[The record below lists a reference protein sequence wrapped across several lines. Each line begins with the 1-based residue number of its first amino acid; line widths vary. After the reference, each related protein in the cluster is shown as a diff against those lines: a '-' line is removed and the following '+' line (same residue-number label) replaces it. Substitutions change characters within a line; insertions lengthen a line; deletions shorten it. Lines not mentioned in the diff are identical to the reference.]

1 MIGCKSIFV
10 EKKEGFNV
18 EGKSLLEDFKTNL
31 RVESLENVRV
41 VNKYI
46 LGKVNE
52 EDYKKSLYSV
62 FSEKTVDNLY
72 EEKIPMDNEEI
83 AFAVEYLPGQY
94 DQRADSASECYALL
108 TAGERIEVKTAKV
121 IILKGNL
128 KEEEVQK
135 IKHYYINPVDSR
147 EVDVYSKEL
156 LSGLE
161 DPADVEIINGFIQ
174 KNDEEI
180 ASYHKELGLAMS
192 VNDLLMIRD
201 YFKNEERNPSIT
213 EIKVIDTYWSDHC
226 RHTTFSTAIEN
237 VEIEEGKLNNPLIKS
252 YNAYLKSRDFV
263 YGKETTRDE
272 NLMDIAV
279 IVMKEMRKKGLLEDL
294 DVSEEINACSIN
306 VNIETDKGNE
316 EYLVMFKNETH
327 NHPTEI
333 EPFGGAAT
341 CLGGAIRD
349 PLSGRTYVYQ
359 AMRVTGAA
367 DPTVEIDETLNG
379 KLPQRTIVLGAA
391 HGYSS
396 YGNQIG
402 LATGQV
408 SEIYHPNYVAKRME
422 VGAVI
427 AAAPKE
433 NVVREEPKASDLVI
447 LLGGRTGRDG
457 IGGATGS
464 SKEHTEESIN
474 TCGAEVQKGN
484 PPTERKIQRLFR
496 NEKVAKMI
504 KRCNDFGA
512 GGVSVAIGE
521 LTRGLDINLDMVP
534 KKYEGL
540 DGTEIAI
547 SESQERMAVV
557 VNKEDAKEFISLS
570 AEENLEAIVVA
581 EVTDTERLR
590 MFWRGEKIVDLKREF
605 LDTNG
610 ARQTT
615 DVKVE
620 LPKEYPLAVGEEV
633 NVKERWMK
641 TLTELNVASQKGLVE
656 RFDSTIGSGT
666 VMMPFGGKYALT
678 PAEGMAAKIP
688 VLNGESKDAT
698 LMSYGFNPELGM
710 WSPYHMAYYAV
721 IESVTKIAAMGG
733 DYRKIRLTFQEYFE
747 RLGNNP
753 SRWGKP
759 FAALLGA
766 YQAQSDLGLPA
777 IGGKDSMSG
786 SFGQLDV
793 PPTLVSFAVAV
804 EKASKIVSNELKKVG
819 SKLVLLMAEKNDDY
833 TLNVEIFKNNLEALY
848 KLTSN
853 KKVLS
858 ASTVRFGGIAETLS
872 KISFGNKIGIKFN
885 GLSKEEL
892 FGLNYGS
899 VIVEVATDEDLNKAF
914 EGCNYKV
921 IGETIE
927 KPVII
932 SEEYDFTFNIDDLIN
947 VYEKKLST
955 VFKIETEK
963 SQESVPEI
971 KVEEKKIIL
980 PSSPS
985 IKTAKPR
992 VIIPVFPGTNC
1003 EYDCNRAFT
1012 KAGAETTELVFKNYS
1027 KSALLESIEAL
1038 EKQIRESQIIM
1049 IPGGFSAGDEPD
1061 GSGKFIATIFRNER
1075 IKDAVNDLL
1084 KNRDGLVLGIC
1095 NGFQAL
1101 IKLGLVPYGEI
1112 VDIEEDMATLTYNNI
1127 NRHMSSIIRTKIT
1140 SNKSPWFSEVNVGDI
1155 HNVAISHGEGRFI
1168 ANEEL
1173 LRQLITNDQIATQ
1186 YVDLEGNVSLDMPFN
1201 PNGSVLGIEGITSP
1215 DGRVLGKMG
1224 HSERIGEDLYVN
1236 VPGNFDQKIFESG
1249 VKYFR

>member
-10 EKKEGFNV
+10 EKKNRFNV

-52 EDYKKSLYSV
+52 EEYKKSLYSV

-201 YFKNEERNPSIT
+201 YFKNEERDPSIT

-557 VNKEDAKEFISLS
+557 VNKEDAKEFINLS

-620 LPKEYPLAVGEEV
+620 LPKEYPLAIGEEV

-786 SFGQLDV
+786 SFGELDV

-833 TLNVEIFKNNLEALY
+833 TLNVETFKNNLEALY

-858 ASTVRFGGIAETLS
+858 ASTVRFAGIAETLS

-914 EGCNYKV
+914 QGCSYKV

-955 VFKIETEK
+955 VFKIKTEK
-963 SQESVPEI
+963 SQESVSEI

-985 IKTAKPR
+985 IKAAKPR

-1075 IKDAVNDLL
+1075 IKDVVNDLL

>member
-201 YFKNEERNPSIT
+201 YFKNEERDPSIT

-620 LPKEYPLAVGEEV
+620 LPKEYPLAIGEEV

-833 TLNVEIFKNNLEALY
+833 TLNVETFKNNLEALY

-872 KISFGNKIGIKFN
+872 KISFGNKIGIKFH

-899 VIVEVATDEDLNKAF
+899 VIVEVAADEDLNKAF
-914 EGCNYKV
+914 ERCSYKV

-932 SEEYDFTFNIDDLIN
+932 SEEYDFTFNIDDLISI
-947 VYEKKLST
+947 YEKKLST

-1012 KAGAETTELVFKNYS
+1012 KAGAESTELVFKNYS

>member
-10 EKKEGFNV
+10 EKKNRFNV

-201 YFKNEERNPSIT
+201 YFKNEERDPSIT

-557 VNKEDAKEFISLS
+557 VNKEDAKEFINLS

-620 LPKEYPLAVGEEV
+620 LPKEYPLAIGEEV

-793 PPTLVSFAVAV
+793 PPTLVSFAVVV

-833 TLNVEIFKNNLEALY
+833 TLNVETFKNNLEALY

-858 ASTVRFGGIAETLS
+858 ASTIRFGGIAETLS

-899 VIVEVATDEDLNKAF
+899 IIVEVAADEDLNKAF
-914 EGCNYKV
+914 EGCSYKV

-955 VFKIETEK
+955 VFKIKTEK

-980 PSSPS
+980 TSSPS

-1075 IKDAVNDLL
+1075 IKDVVNDLL

>member
-10 EKKEGFNV
+10 EKKNRFNV

-201 YFKNEERNPSIT
+201 YFKNEERDPSIT

-620 LPKEYPLAVGEEV
+620 LPKEYPLAIGEEV

-793 PPTLVSFAVAV
+793 PPTLVSFAVVV

-833 TLNVEIFKNNLEALY
+833 TLNVETFKNNLEALY

-914 EGCNYKV
+914 EGCSYKV

-932 SEEYDFTFNIDDLIN
+932 SEEYDFTFNIDDLISI
-947 VYEKKLST
+947 YEKKLST

>member
-1 MIGCKSIFV
+1 MIGYKSIFV
-10 EKKEGFNV
+10 EKKNRFNV

-52 EDYKKSLYSV
+52 EEYKKSLYSV

-108 TAGERIEVKTAKV
+108 TAGKRIEVKTAKV

-128 KEEEVQK
+128 SEEEVQK

-147 EVDVYSKEL
+147 EVEIYSKEL
-156 LSGLE
+156 LSELE
-161 DPADVEIINGFIQ
+161 DPKDVEIVNGFIQ

-180 ASYHKELGLAMS
+180 AFYHKELGLAMS

-379 KLPQRTIVLGAA
+379 KLPQRTIVLGAT

-833 TLNVEIFKNNLEALY
+833 TLNVETFKNNLEALY

-914 EGCNYKV
+914 EGCSYKV

-955 VFKIETEK
+955 VFKIKTEK

-1201 PNGSVLGIEGITSP
+1201 PNGSVLGVEGITSP

>member
-201 YFKNEERNPSIT
+201 YFKNEERDPSIT

-620 LPKEYPLAVGEEV
+620 LPKEYPLAVDEEV

-899 VIVEVATDEDLNKAF
+899 VIVEVAADEDLNKAF

-1027 KSALLESIEAL
+1027 KNALLESIEAL

>member
-899 VIVEVATDEDLNKAF
+899 VIVEVAADEDLNKAF

-932 SEEYDFTFNIDDLIN
+932 SEEYDFTFNIDDLISI
-947 VYEKKLST
+947 YEKKLST

-1186 YVDLEGNVSLDMPFN
+1186 YVDLEGKVSLDMPFN